1 MGQPAISVTNLSKQF
16 QLGELASKF
25 DYHTIQ
31 DAIVNTI
38 ASPFRRVKRKRGE
51 RKPAEAMWALRDVAF
66 QVEQGEVIGIIG
78 HNGAGKSTLLKILS
92 RITEPTTGR
101 LEIRGRVASLLEVGT
116 GFHPELT
123 GRENTY
129 LNGAILG
136 MSRRETE
143 RQFDEIV
150 AFAEVEKFID
160 TPVKRYSTGMYMRL
174 AFAVAAHLN
183 PEVLVI
189 DEVLSV
195 GDAAFQKKCLGKMQE
210 VGTTGRTVL
219 FVSHNMGM
227 VNSLCSRAILLKAG
241 RIVADGVTTDVIQN
255 YVQDLESDG
264 DIEGEMH
271 FPISDHL
278 PSQILSARLV
288 DDNGN
293 SANRFDLMAPISI
306 ELNYIIRQAD
316 EGLLVAAA
324 VLRNGDRLFTTW
336 DTDTCPERRGV
347 RVPGTYVSRVRIPAP
362 LLKAGRYHLKVGMG
376 FANVKAVHDP
386 DRLLPFDVV
395 EDSIGTSL
403 LSYSQAH
410 QGLLVMPLEWECW
423 RAESAATAALVG

>member
-1 MGQPAISVTNLSKQF
+1 MSAPAISVTNLSKQF
-16 QLGELASKF
+16 QIGDLASKF
-25 DYHTIQ
+25 DYYTFR
-31 DAIVNTI
+31 DAIVNTVS
-38 ASPFRRVKRKRGE
+38 APFRRLTRLRGAD
-51 RKPAEAMWALRDVAF
+51 KAAEMMWALRDVEF
-66 QVEQGEVIGIIG
+66 FVQPGEVIGIIG

-136 MSRRETE
+136 MTKREIE
-143 RQFDEIV
+143 RNFDEIV
-150 AFAEVEKFID
+150 AFAEVERFID

-195 GDAAFQKKCLGKMQE
+195 GDAAFQKKCLGKMQD
-210 VGTTGRTVL
+210 VGSSGRTVL

-227 VNSLCSRAILLKAG
+227 INTLCQRAILLKGG
-241 RIVADGVTTDVIQN
+241 RVASDGAASDVVQH
-255 YVQDLESDG
+255 YVQAMETDG
-264 DIEGEMH
+264 DIEGEVH
-271 FPISDHL
+271 FPIISSL

-288 DDNGN
+288 DTDGN
-293 SANRFDLMAPISI
+293 TTNRFDTMSPITI
-306 ELNYIIRQAD
+306 ELTYTVRDGDA
-316 EGLLVAAA
+316 GLLVAAA
-324 VLRNGDRLFTTW
+324 VMRNGEVLFTTW
-336 DTDTCPERRGV
+336 DTDNSPERRGPRDAGTFRGRV
-347 RVPGTYVSRVRIPAP
+347 RVPAP
-362 LLKAGRYHLKVGMG
+362 LLRAGRYHLKVGIG
-376 FANVKAVHDP
+376 IANVKAIHDP

-395 EDSIGTSL
+395 EDTVGTSL
-403 LSYSQAH
+403 LSYGPTQP
-410 QGLLVMPLEWECW
+410 GMLVMPLDWQCS
-423 RAESAATAALVG
+423 RES